1 MRREQRIATRY
12 RDPSPLTSPTPMRV
26 SSFLSAGDM
35 PPEAGASAW
44 PDGVAVFFFL
54 SDDAFRAGALRDRDL
69 PRRGEDMDGDRYK
82 SKRFGTFP
90 KTCKRLS
97 ALCSDNEERRST

>member
-1 MRREQRIATRY
+1 
-12 RDPSPLTSPTPMRV
+12 MRV